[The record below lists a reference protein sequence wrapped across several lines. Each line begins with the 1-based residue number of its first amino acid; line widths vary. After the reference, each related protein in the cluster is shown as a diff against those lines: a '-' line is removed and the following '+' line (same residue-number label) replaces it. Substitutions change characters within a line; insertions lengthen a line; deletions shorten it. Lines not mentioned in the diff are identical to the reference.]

1 MCAREDNRSLL
12 MEYLDARLAGAKI
25 KFPLPL
31 RRFRTLKIGW
41 ENSTLHFDSKVWPD
55 KNQKAKSPKEIQITV
70 KPSALVILQPERAHQ
85 ELA

>member
-1 MCAREDNRSLL
+1 

-41 ENSTLHFDSKVWPD
+41 ENSTLHFDSKLWPE
-55 KNQKAKSPKEIQITV
+55 KNQKGKSPKEVEITV
-70 KPSALVILQPERAHQ
+70 KPSALVILQPKPAHVK
-85 ELA
+85 LV